1 MSLGVRIK
9 IDADSGVLP
18 ALAKLALERDDK
30 TALLD
35 EIGVNLTE
43 NARLRFGDQLSP
55 DGQKWQPSL
64 RAKLQGGETLR
75 DTGRLMASLT
85 HKVNGE
91 SVEYGTNVD
100 YAPYLH
106 FGAQIK
112 AVDGAYLNFK
122 VPGGGWV
129 NKKSVV
135 LPARPFLGLSTED
148 EETVINVIGSFL
160 KVQRTNQ

>member
-35 EIGVNLTE
+35 EIGINLTE

-55 DGQKWQPSL
+55 DGQQWKPSL

-75 DTGRLMASLT
+75 DTGRLMASIT
-85 HKVNGE
+85 HRVAGD

-106 FGAQIK
+106 FGADIK
-112 AVDGAYLNFK
+112 AVDGAYLTFK
-122 VPGGGWV
+122 IPGGGWV
-129 NKKSVV
+129 SKKSVT
-135 LPARPFLGLSTED
+135 LPPRPFLGLSTED
-148 EETVINVIGSFL
+148 EETVISIIGSFL
-160 KVQRTNQ
+160 KVQRATQ